1 MVAEAVRITATFS
14 DGLRQQ
20 LSGRAIG
27 DEFTLT
33 AKARIVGADEA
44 LLDMTPLSAKDS
56 EYVAGELDVRL
67 LLSHG
72 RVISEGDELP

>member
-1 MVAEAVRITATFS
+1 MDSQAVRITATFS

-20 LSGRAIG
+20 LAGCAIG

-33 AKARIVGADEA
+33 ARARITGADEA
-44 LLDMTPLSAKDS
+44 LVDMTPLGATDS
-56 EYVAGELDVRL
+56 EYLSGELEVRL

-72 RVISEGDELP
+72 KVDE